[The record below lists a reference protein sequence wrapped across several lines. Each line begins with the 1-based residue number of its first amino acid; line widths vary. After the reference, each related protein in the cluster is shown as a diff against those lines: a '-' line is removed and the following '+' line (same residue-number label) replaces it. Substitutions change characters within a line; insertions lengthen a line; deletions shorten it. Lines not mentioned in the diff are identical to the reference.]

1 MQLSIKLIVK
11 INHEKNQ
18 KFLLI
23 LLFLLSYCFPSFSF
37 AETYMCKFK
46 CIYDK
51 DKICSLYYVR
61 INKISFYEDK
71 KNNIFNA
78 IENNDYLLL
87 TRIGFPTDGSLP
99 EYIFVE
105 NVLIDKTE
113 NYKFKKYGFDNYEQ
127 DKTITGRCE
136 IKIN

>member
-1 MQLSIKLIVK
+1 
-11 INHEKNQ
+11 
-18 KFLLI
+18 
-23 LLFLLSYCFPSFSF
+23 
-37 AETYMCKFK
+37 MCKFK

-51 DKICSLYYVR
+51 DKICSLYYVK